1 MSTQKTSRGQA
12 RRSSGIFKSA
22 PLSPMSS
29 GSPSRRTQEEQ
40 PQEESSPLAVGDRPH
55 TSRRSRAGSASSQTV
70 ARTPARSFYHR
81 SFHGQLE
88 PPQYSSSAGL
98 RNQTAELAAFAL
110 SDNTSFLGS
119 SPPSSEAASDDGYID
134 PIEEVSEPVTPSGSE
149 TELGRTGDPAVSGLT
164 MLIHDSVEQEEEQ
177 DTRDIHEADKV
188 TRARSRSSN
197 VPGAMLPNERTSLLG
212 GDRKPSLGYGEFSD
226 LERQRPARERYHKQ
240 WRKAV
245 SNTRACVYT
254 VSHPKTWNPKAIYRE
269 VVVHPVSLLPAVFLG
284 LLLNILDALSYGM
297 ILFPLGN
304 AVFENLGSD
313 GIAIF
318 YVSTIVSQIIYS
330 SGGSVFR
337 GGIGSEMIEVVPF
350 FHKMAFTIL
359 AKVGEDD
366 PKSVLATTILSF
378 AVSAILTGAVFFL
391 MGAFGLGSLIGFF
404 PRHILIGCI
413 GGVGWF
419 LVATGVEVSAR
430 LPGNLEY
437 NLDTIKQL
445 IRTDTILLWTIPLL
459 LAIILIFVQRFVKSN
474 LLVGG
479 YFISVAALFYFFK
492 FAMDIPME
500 TLHSRGW
507 VFDPPPAGNPWYHF
521 YTLYDF
527 KAVHWGALADTIP
540 AMFALTF
547 FGVLHVPIN
556 VPALGISTGED
567 NLNVDR
573 ELIAHGLSNCI
584 SGLFGSVQNYLVYTN
599 SLLFMDSGGN
609 DRLAGLLLAA
619 CTFGILLAGPVIIGF
634 IPIMVVGAL
643 IFLLGIEL
651 LEEALVG
658 TWGKVHK
665 LEYAT
670 IVLIVV
676 VMGVWDFVV
685 GILFGIVLAAVSFV
699 VQTSRRSAIR
709 ATYSGEIAKSLVRRP
724 PVQLNFLKEAGQQIF
739 LIRLAG
745 FLFFGTIVGV
755 ENRIR
760 ALLEDDAFRD
770 RPLRFL
776 ILDMA
781 QINGIDFSAA
791 EAFTRINRLLQ
802 KRGVQLIVSSLDVDG
817 EIGQALGNVGLF
829 GDELKVEIF
838 TDLNVALEHC
848 ENKLLTAL
856 YRQQEHRRTKRIHL
870 DVPRSQSQDLSHSY
884 QAEFMGNSP
893 RRNFLHQAAQSTLDA
908 DTSTT
913 GKWHSFK
920 QPLPLLLQIFA
931 DLSEKN
937 EDFWYKATQYF
948 ERVIYPKGS
957 VLFNV
962 GDQASGFYMLEEGIL
977 RADYDLPQGKYSE
990 LIVSGRPCGELPFFS
1005 QTLRTATLIAE
1016 KDCIIWQM
1024 STQKWR
1030 DMQEEDAD
1038 VAQELLVITLKLTK
1052 ERMDAITSYV
1062 LTSAT

>member
-1 MSTQKTSRGQA
+1 MSN
-12 RRSSGIFKSA
+12 
-22 PLSPMSS
+22 
-29 GSPSRRTQEEQ
+29 GSPSRLTQEEES
-40 PQEESSPLAVGDRPH
+40 QEESTPLAGGDWPH
-55 TSRRSRAGSASSQTV
+55 TTRRARAGSSSSLTV

-88 PPQYSSSAGL
+88 PPQYSSSTGL

-110 SDNTSFLGS
+110 SDNTSFPGS
-119 SPPSSEAASDDGYID
+119 SPPSSEAASDDGFID
-134 PIEEVSEPVTPSGSE
+134 PIEEVSEPVTPSGSD
-149 TELGRTGDPAVSGLT
+149 TEIGRTGDPAVSGLT
-164 MLIHDSVEQEEEQ
+164 MLIHDSVEQEEQQGISESQ
-177 DTRDIHEADKV
+177 QPDTV

-212 GDRKPSLGYGEFSD
+212 GDRKPSLGYAKFND
-226 LERQRPARERYHKQ
+226 VERQRPAKEKYHKQ

-269 VVVHPVSLLPAVFLG
+269 VVVHPISLLPAVFLG

-318 YVSTIVSQIIYS
+318 YVSTIVSQVIYS

-359 AKVGEDD
+359 NTVGDDD

-430 LPGNLEY
+430 LAGNLEY
-437 NLDTIKQL
+437 NFETVKQL
-445 IRTDTILLWTIPLL
+445 VRADTILLWTIPLL
-459 LAIILIFVQRFVKSN
+459 LAIILIVIQRFVKSN

-492 FAMDIPME
+492 FAMDIPMA

-573 ELIAHGLSNCI
+573 ELIAHGLSNCV

-619 CTFGILLAGPVIIGF
+619 CTFGVLLAGPVIIGF

-770 RPLRFL
+770 RPLRYL

-829 GDELKVEIF
+829 EDDLKVEIF

-856 YRQQEHRRTKRIHL
+856 YRQQEHRRTKRTVPHL
-870 DVPRSQSQDLSHSY
+870 DVPRSQGQELSHSY
-884 QAEFMGNSP
+884 QSEFMGNSP

-937 EDFWYKATQYF
+937 EDFWHRATQYF
-948 ERVIYPKGS
+948 KRVTYSKGS

-962 GDQASGFYMLEEGIL
+962 GDEASGFYMLEEGIL

-1024 STQKWR
+1024 DTEKWE
-1030 DMQEEDAD
+1030 DMQEADPD

-1062 LTSAT
+1062 LTTAA

>member
-1 MSTQKTSRGQA
+1 
-12 RRSSGIFKSA
+12 
-22 PLSPMSS
+22 MSS
-29 GSPSRRTQEEQ
+29 GSPSRRTQEEYA
-40 PQEESSPLAVGDRPH
+40 QEESNSNPLAVGDRPP
-55 TSRRSRAGSASSQTV
+55 TVRRARAGSASSQTV

-81 SFHGQLE
+81 SFHGQLD

-98 RNQTAELAAFAL
+98 RDQTAELAAFAL

-134 PIEEVSEPVTPSGSE
+134 PIEEVSEPVTPDGSE
-149 TELGRTGDPAVSGLT
+149 GEIGRTGDPAVSRLT
-164 MLIHDSVEQEEEQ
+164 MLIHDSAEQEEDDVSSVQ
-177 DTRDIHEADKV
+177 EADKG

-197 VPGAMLPNERTSLLG
+197 VPGSTHPNEHTSLLG
-212 GDRKPSLGYGEFSD
+212 GDRKPSLAYGEFND
-226 LERQRPARERYHKQ
+226 LERQRPRRERYQQQ

-245 SNTRACVYT
+245 SNTRACLYT
-254 VSHPKTWNPKAIYRE
+254 VSHPKTWNPKAVYQE
-269 VVVHPVSLLPAVFLG
+269 VVVHPISLLPAVFLG

-304 AVFENLGSD
+304 SVFENLGSD

-318 YVSTIVSQIIYS
+318 YVSTIVAQVIYS

-378 AVSAILTGAVFFL
+378 AVSAMLTGAVFFL

-430 LPGNLEY
+430 LAGNLEY
-437 NLDTIKQL
+437 NFDTVKQL
-445 IRTDTILLWTIPLL
+445 IRGDTILLWTIPLL
-459 LAIILIFVQRFVKSN
+459 LAIILIVVQRFVKSN

-479 YFISVAALFYFFK
+479 YFISVAVVFYFFK
-492 FAMDIPME
+492 FALDIPMA
-500 TLHSRGW
+500 TLHSHGW

-739 LIRLAG
+739 LIRLSG

-829 GDELKVEIF
+829 GDELEVEIF
-838 TDLNVALEHC
+838 SDLNVALEHC

-856 YRQQEHRRTKRIHL
+856 YRQQEHRRNRRSASHL
-870 DVPRSQSQDLSHSY
+870 DVPNRQSQDLSHSY
-884 QAEFMGNSP
+884 KAEFMGTSP
-893 RRNFLHQAAQSTLDA
+893 RRNFLHQAAQTTLDA
-908 DTSTT
+908 DNSTT

-931 DLSEKN
+931 DLSDKN
-937 EDFWYKATQYF
+937 EDFWHRATQYF
-948 ERVIYPKGS
+948 ARVTYPQGS
-957 VLFNV
+957 VLFHV
-962 GDQASGFYMLEEGIL
+962 GDRATGFYMLEEGIL

-1005 QTLRTATLIAE
+1005 QTLRTATLVAE
-1016 KDCIIWQM
+1016 KDCIMWQM
-1024 STQKWR
+1024 NTEKWNE
-1030 DMQEEDAD
+1030 MQEEEPD